1 MKCYAFNLQGDKTA
15 MVIAVENGHN
25 EIIIV
30 LKSILGGCTP
40 NHEVNKILRFV
51 KVRRDII
58 VLQKID

>member
-1 MKCYAFNLQGDKTA
+1 
-15 MVIAVENGHN
+15 MVIAVENGHK

-40 NHEVNKILRFV
+40 NHEVNSSSEEWKILRFV